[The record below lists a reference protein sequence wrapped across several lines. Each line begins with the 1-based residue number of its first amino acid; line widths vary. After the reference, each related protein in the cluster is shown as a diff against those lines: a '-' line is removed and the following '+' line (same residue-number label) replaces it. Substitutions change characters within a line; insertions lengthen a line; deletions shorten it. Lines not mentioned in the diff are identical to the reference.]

1 MHSIPLDQLFVW
13 AILLLIFV
21 GLPTL
26 LLRSRVRSLH
36 RNRSG
41 ACARCGADLSNQT
54 VGYMEGFRVCSRC
67 AALQRRGMI
76 VALAFLGL
84 LGALSIVAVGWGALE
99 DARRDEFGPWWV
111 YVVVLAS
118 GAGLIGL
125 GVAVWRMS
133 STANRRAAARDA
145 AAVRRYDT
153 GEE

>member
-1 MHSIPLDQLFVW
+1 
-13 AILLLIFV
+13 
-21 GLPTL
+21 
-26 LLRSRVRSLH
+26 
-36 RNRSG
+36 
-41 ACARCGADLSNQT
+41 
-54 VGYMEGFRVCSRC
+54 
-67 AALQRRGMI
+67 MI

-84 LGALSIVAVGWGALE
+84 LGALSIVAVGWGALD
-99 DARRDEFGPWWV
+99 DARRGEFGPWWV